1 MNSEYPD
8 IEYLILENI
17 YDSGQ
22 ERETMHQRDMARTAG
37 ASLGMTNSILKR
49 LARKGW
55 ITVKRLNS
63 RKIQYA
69 VTLEGI
75 NEILK
80 RSYGYFKRTI
90 RNVVYYK
97 DTIDEVIHGAQR
109 KNVNAVL
116 LIGISDLDFIVEH
129 SCQRW
134 GLSFLKAADETTVVQ
149 VLDEKIFAVYAENIP
164 DGSSPSSKNTLYLSR
179 MLMKNPAVP

>member
-1 MNSEYPD
+1 
-8 IEYLILENI
+8 
-17 YDSGQ
+17 
-22 ERETMHQRDMARTAG
+22 MARIAG

-49 LARKGW
+49 VARKGW
-55 ITVKRLNS
+55 ITVKKLNS

-90 RNVVYYK
+90 RNVVYYR
-97 DTIDEVIHGAQR
+97 DTIDEVIRGAKR
-109 KNVNAVL
+109 KNINAVL

-129 SCQRW
+129 SCQHW
-134 GLSFLKAADETTVVQ
+134 GLSFFKAVDEKTVIQ
-149 VLDEKIFAVYAENIP
+149 ALDEKTFAVYAENIH
-164 DGSSPSSKNTLYLSR
+164 DGSSPSAKNTLYLSR